1 VVGERFE
8 RRRSEGSSEGIQRV
22 HRRFPHGKPSAA
34 VGKMNVVVSPDGTPP
49 AFFLRVKVK

>member
-1 VVGERFE
+1 MVGERFE